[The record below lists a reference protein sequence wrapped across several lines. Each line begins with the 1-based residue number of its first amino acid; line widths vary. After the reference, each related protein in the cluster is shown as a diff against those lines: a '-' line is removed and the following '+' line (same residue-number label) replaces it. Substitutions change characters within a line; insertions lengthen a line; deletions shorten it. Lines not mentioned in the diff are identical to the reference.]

1 MPTYKHFTTNY
12 TGTNMDMQRRATD
25 QIDPLRDR
33 GDILTEAKK
42 IINGE
47 RTNIYGE
54 PENSFPFIADSWN
67 LYLKMRF
74 GDHPANLDAK
84 DVTIMMV
91 HFKLCREAVQGKRDN
106 LRDAAGYIGIASYL
120 DEDQELSRLR
130 ALECDRDLQDISV
143 GTIDPPAIDP
153 SK

>member
-1 MPTYKHFTTNY
+1 M
-12 TGTNMDMQRRATD
+12 NMNRRATD
-25 QIDPLRDR
+25 QIDPLRER
-33 GDILTEAKK
+33 GEILTEAKK
-42 IINGE
+42 IINGK
-47 RTNIYGE
+47 RVDTYGE

-74 GDHPANLDAK
+74 GDHPVYLDAK

-106 LRDAAGYIGIASYL
+106 LRDAAGYLGIASYL

-130 ALECDRDLQDISV
+130 LLEQQRDLQDIPI
-143 GTIDPPAIDP
+143 GTIEPPP
-153 SK
+153 PTEY